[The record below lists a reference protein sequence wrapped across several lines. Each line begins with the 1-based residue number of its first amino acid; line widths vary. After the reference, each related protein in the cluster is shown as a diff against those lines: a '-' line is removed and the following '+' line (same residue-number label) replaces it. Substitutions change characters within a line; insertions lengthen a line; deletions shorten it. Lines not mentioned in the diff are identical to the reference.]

1 VEEPL
6 SELKLTEVR
15 TKQDR
20 KVFVSVPKT
29 LHAGKQNWVFPLD
42 MESLERIDSEKNP
55 FFEYGEAAFWV
66 AWRNGVPVGRISAQ
80 INPRHLDRYNDA
92 TGHFGYLDGVDDVSV
107 FQALLNTA
115 EEWLHERGMKWA
127 RGPFQL
133 STNEECGML
142 VDGFEHPPMLMM
154 GHAEPYYSQH
164 IAACGYGKCKD
175 LHAFYVDTSEK
186 RQPQIDRFLKK
197 TENDTHIR
205 VRSVDLKRYDEEVKL
220 VFDIFADAW
229 SENWG
234 FIPFTDA
241 EMKHISANMK
251 LILKPEL
258 ALIVEINDI
267 PSGILIGL
275 PNVNEAI
282 GDLNGKLLPFGWLK
296 ILWRL
301 KVKGLKS
308 GRVILAG
315 VRKEHH
321 GTVSGFTAL
330 AAMLAEMKENANRL
344 GYKFGELSWVL
355 EDNKPVQRLLA
366 LGHYKP
372 YKTYRIFEKTIS

>member
-1 VEEPL
+1 
-6 SELKLTEVR
+6 
-15 TKQDR
+15 
-20 KVFVSVPKT
+20 
-29 LHAGKQNWVFPLD
+29 
-42 MESLERIDSEKNP
+42 
-55 FFEYGEAAFWV
+55 
-66 AWRNGVPVGRISAQ
+66 
-80 INPRHLDRYNDA
+80 
-92 TGHFGYLDGVDDVSV
+92 
-107 FQALLNTA
+107 
-115 EEWLHERGMKWA
+115 
-127 RGPFQL
+127 
-133 STNEECGML
+133 
-142 VDGFEHPPMLMM
+142 
-154 GHAEPYYSQH
+154 
-164 IAACGYGKCKD
+164 
-175 LHAFYVDTSEK
+175 
-186 RQPQIDRFLKK
+186 
-197 TENDTHIR
+197 
-205 VRSVDLKRYDEEVKL
+205 
-220 VFDIFADAW
+220 
-229 SENWG
+229 
-234 FIPFTDA
+234 
-241 EMKHISANMK
+241 MKHISANMK